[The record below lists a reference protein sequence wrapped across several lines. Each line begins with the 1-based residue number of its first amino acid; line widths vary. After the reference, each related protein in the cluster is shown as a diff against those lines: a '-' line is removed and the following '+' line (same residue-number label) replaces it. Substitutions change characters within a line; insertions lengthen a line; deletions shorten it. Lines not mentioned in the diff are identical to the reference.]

1 MAVTTV
7 HGVTPMRPREA
18 AFSVGAHMTDK
29 HRHRHTHA
37 PHGHLPNWLLVVLL
51 ACAIVVSSLA
61 PAII

>member
-1 MAVTTV
+1 
-7 HGVTPMRPREA
+7 
-18 AFSVGAHMTDK
+18 MTDK